1 MYSAK
6 LIGLE
11 GSEPQRNEG
20 ETDLPDDAT
29 T

>member
-6 LIGLE
+6 LTGFE
-11 GSEPQRNEG
+11 GPEPQRNEG